1 MCVFTSTRLI
11 HTHRSYIFT
20 STREMCVF
28 TSTRLIHTAQILHFY
43 LDEGNVTSTTNNK
56 NILHCMKR
64 HAIKRRMN
72 QRRLLTVIAFL
83 LQFPAS
89 LNFRQK
95 FEMYYSEGWLHY
107 SFDLPIEKLS
117 RLLDYKN
124 YVLYVK
130 RSIFRLVHDEGSI
143 LLPKLCN
150 TVGIRLRPFGYC
162 KHSITPIN
170 RLLVR

>member
-1 MCVFTSTRLI
+1 MEFRPSPILINRGLAVVPSQSLVLNGQTMTST
-11 HTHRSYIFT
+11 
-20 STREMCVF
+20 
-28 TSTRLIHTAQILHFY
+28 
-43 LDEGNVTSTTNNK
+43 TTNNK
-56 NILHCMKR
+56 NILHCTKR

-150 TVGIRLRPFGYC
+150 TVGIRLRPFGYR

-170 RLLVR
+170 GLLVR